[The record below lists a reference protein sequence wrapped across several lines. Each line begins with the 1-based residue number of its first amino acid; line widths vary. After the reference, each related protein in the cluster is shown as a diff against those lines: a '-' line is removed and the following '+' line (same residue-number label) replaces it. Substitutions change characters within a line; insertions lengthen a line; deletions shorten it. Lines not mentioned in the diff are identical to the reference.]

1 MPSAT
6 PFQVV
11 FDTTDPHSVAA
22 FWAAALHY
30 EVEDHGARID
40 RMVADGVLPAAATVD
55 VDGRTAFADLEAIAD
70 PAASGP
76 RVLFQRVPEP
86 KSVKNRVHLDLAV
99 GADAVDDEVAR
110 LTELGASYAWTSD
123 DRGTRAVTL
132 RDPEGNEFCVA

>member
-1 MPSAT
+1 MSRAT
-6 PFQVV
+6 QFQVV
-11 FDTTDPHSVAA
+11 FDTTDPHPVAA
-22 FWAAALHY
+22 FWAEALHY

-40 RMVADGVLPAAATVD
+40 QMVADGIVPAAATVE

-70 PAASGP
+70 PAGSGS

-86 KSVKNRVHLDLAV
+86 KSVKNRLHLDLQV
-99 GADAVDDEVAR
+99 GPEQVDAEVER
-110 LTELGASYAWTSD
+110 LTALGATYAWTSD